1 MSIIKNF
8 GFVYVR
14 LLIVM
19 LLSLVT
25 SSYILQRL
33 GADDYGL
40 YSVVGGVVIILAFLN
55 NAMAVT
61 TQRYLSLYIGDTE
74 KLIDTFKI
82 SKGIHLRIALIVLL
96 LSETFGLYF
105 LNHYLNFNANRLFAV
120 NVVYQFSVF
129 SIVLM
134 ILNVPYL
141 SLLLVGQKVNFY
153 ALVGI
158 LEAILKFTLAYF
170 LIFVDSDR
178 LIAYAA
184 LLFLISLFTYSLYYF
199 YATKTFKY
207 IKKVGSSFDIKTARE
222 MISFAVWNLLGVL
235 AGLGQNVGVN
245 VLLNIYFKPEVSA
258 SRALSLQIYNAFN
271 TITSNAQVVYNPI
284 IIRKYAESPED
295 THGYVFIF
303 STLSFF
309 MLAFVIVPVYF
320 YLDPLLIFWLKKV
333 PVFLEIFIKIM
344 FFELLIASII
354 GPLHSLIQA
363 TGNIRNYQIV
373 VSGLLLLNIPIG
385 CLLYE
390 NGYSPEAIYYVS
402 VILVFLSFVVRLIF
416 LRMMGLINILEYL
429 KKVIAPIL
437 IMSSIIIS
445 INFFVDVSVIT
456 KLIVSEIIIIVFSVL
471 MFLFNKDIRNILVS
485 MKRAK

>member
-8 GFVYVR
+8 GFVYIR

-105 LNHYLNFNANRLFAV
+105 LNHYLNFNVNKLFSV

-141 SLLLVGQKVNFY
+141 SLLLVEQKVNFY
-153 ALVGI
+153 ACVGI
-158 LEAILKFTLAYF
+158 LEAILKFILAYF

-199 YATKTFKY
+199 YAIRTFKY
-207 IKKVGSSFDIKTARE
+207 IKNVGSSFDIKTAHE
-222 MISFAVWNLLGVL
+222 MISFAGWNLLGVL

-245 VLLNIYFKPEVSA
+245 VLLNLYFKPEINA
-258 SRALSLQIYNAFN
+258 SRALSLQIYNTFS
-271 TITSNAQVVYNPI
+271 TITSNAQVVYNPL
-284 IIRKYAESPED
+284 IIRKYVESPEN
-295 THGYVFIF
+295 THRYVFIF

-309 MLAFVIVPVYF
+309 MLAFVILPVYF

-429 KKVIAPIL
+429 KKVIAPICVML
-437 IMSSIIIS
+437 SIIIS
-445 INFFVDVSVIT
+445 INFFIDISDIG
-456 KLIVSEIIIIVFSVL
+456 KLIVSEMIVIVFLIL
-471 MFLFNKDIRNILVS
+471 MFLSNKDIRSILMN